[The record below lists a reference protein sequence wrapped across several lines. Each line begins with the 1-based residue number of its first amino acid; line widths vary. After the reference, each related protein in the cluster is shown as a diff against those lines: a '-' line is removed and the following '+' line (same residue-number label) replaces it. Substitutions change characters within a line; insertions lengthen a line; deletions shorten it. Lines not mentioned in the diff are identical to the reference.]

1 MFTVHLNTPGVGFD
15 PVEGVPVNNLPP
27 RLAPPKNLVGFLI
40 PRDGDEVHET
50 QLFVHVLQCGVAVFN
65 LGEKVTH
72 ERPPPVNASAAVKSS
87 PDSSGV
93 GPVPA
98 STKRSI
104 TRTSSAFSTP
114 IVINFS

>member
-1 MFTVHLNTPGVGFD
+1 MFTVHLDTPGVGFD
-15 PVEGVPVNNLPP
+15 PVEGVPVDNLPP
-27 RLAPPKNLVGFLI
+27 RFAPPKNFVGFLI
-40 PRDGDEVHET
+40 PRDRDKVHKS
-50 QLFVHVLQCGVAVFN
+50 QFLVHVLQCGVAVFN
-65 LGEKVTH
+65 FSEKITH